1 MCMLP
6 IFLCKKSHPEQACSR
21 WSLLSTII
29 FFCFLTWSCFCYIAL
44 FVNLNKRLTVRAELI
59 AAWANI
65 DKSVTI
71 WALYTWHRK
80 HHLSNLF
87 QLLIK
92 FWLKIAASIKSYS
105 FDFSYRTVFFC
116 LIIIFPKVESF
127 VLYMSILSV
136 IPVLAEC
143 AYSS

>member
-1 MCMLP
+1 MCLLP
-6 IFLCKKSHPEQACSR
+6 IFLCKKATPNKLVR
-21 WSLLSTII
+21 GGRFLSTII
-29 FFCFLTWSCFCYIAL
+29 FFCFLTWYCFCYIAL

-92 FWLKIAASIKSYS
+92 FWLKIAASINSYS